1 MPKFGYMHI
10 LNREGSLMS
19 QYTATID
26 ANEGIAWYN
35 LAKREYP
42 FKEDRK
48 KYPIWNLKIMK
59 LMN

>member
-35 LAKREYP
+35 LAKENIHL
-42 FKEDRK
+42 K
-48 KYPIWNLKIMK
+48 KIGKSTQYGT
-59 LMN
+59 